1 MKTKKLLSILLALMM
16 MLSVVPFYASA
27 EAETLTASNIQT
39 LPTITVN
46 DLSAV
51 KLYTGTYPDK
61 LFTIADDE
69 VVVDAAGNQVAGH
82 FVVRNA
88 SPFDAGEAVVKRL
101 NITFLPDD
109 TEAYT
114 SFNKNRITV
123 DEFTIVV
130 EKADVALIDAENDY
144 PRTTEAVPSG
154 TVISD
159 IRITGG
165 GLYNVQNPTSNTYLS
180 NVSWSWKD
188 TSLVVTESGYYD
200 AVSSAPED
208 AFNDFV
214 LPVYIEVESS
224 IEATTIVEAPTATLE
239 YGQYFSE
246 AVFEGGKVM
255 AGDTEVSGTF
265 TRKSTSVVKPIV
277 GVFDAVEVIFTPD
290 DLEKYAPC
298 EGTAVVTVTKANY
311 KFVNE
316 NGEEIVPELTLPYG
330 TTFDTNDLLGNSL
343 KAFIKDY
350 DELSG
355 VDIVGSLIFEAGDY
369 KTVAPVGTNTYNV
382 RVRPYNSGTSNYN
395 VTDLQFVLT
404 IEPVVITTTAS
415 WGTNGVIKGKLSHE
429 AKGTLDVFVDGK
441 LVADDIKAGGANNEW
456 SVDYPIP
463 ATGDYTIKVVYN
475 PTENDPYSM
484 VDFEKVVTAKIRRSI
499 TYADPSAVNHKIN
512 GDERTPI
519 ATLGDTIELSTF
531 GGVAFLGWKI
541 TDASGNEVDL
551 GIADLTATEI
561 TFTMPDYDLFV
572 EAMYQKDEP
581 ADDNGGLGGIFGDL
595 DLGDLTEG
603 DSDNPIVN
611 IFNNIIA
618 FFKNIIVTITELF
631 RSIGDNT

>member
-1 MKTKKLLSILLALMM
+1 MKTKKLLSILMALMM

-27 EAETLTASNIQT
+27 EAETLTATNIQT

-88 SPFDAGEAVVKRL
+88 SAFDAGEAVVKRL

-180 NVSWSWKD
+180 NASWSWKD

-265 TRKSTSVVKPIV
+265 TRKSTSSAKPVV
-277 GVFDAVEVIFTPD
+277 GVFDSVEVIFTPD

-298 EGTAVVTVTKANY
+298 EGYGTVTVTKGNY
-311 KFVNE
+311 KLVNE
-316 NGEEIVPELTLPYG
+316 DGEEVTVPEITLPYG
-330 TTFDTNDLLGNSL
+330 TTFNTGEALGVTL
-343 KAFIKDY
+343 KLMIKDRNL
-350 DELSG
+350 LSG
-355 VDIVGSLIFEAGDY
+355 ADAPFISFPDHDREEI
-369 KTVAPVGTNTYNV
+369 APVGTNTYTV
-382 RVRPYNSGTSNYN
+382 RIYPSHEGNSNYQ
-395 VTDLQFVLT
+395 TTYRQFVLT
-404 IEPVVITTTAS
+404 IEPVTVEVKAS
-415 WGTNGVIKGKLSHE
+415 SAIGAEVKSYKIDTVDSYAPYPQGTFDVYIDGALYMEDVKGSFPF
-429 AKGTLDVFVDGK
+429 DPGK
-441 LVADDIKAGGANNEW
+441 SGEYEIRM
-456 SVDYPIP
+456 
-463 ATGDYTIKVVYN
+463 VYN
-475 PTENDPYSM
+475 PVENDPC
-484 VDFEKVVTAKIRRSI
+484 VVPEKIQTITETYHRNLKRSDNI
-499 TYADPSAVNHKIN
+499 LGGTPTVMYGKEVKLSANIPEEN
-512 GDERTPI
+512 
-519 ATLGDTIELSTF
+519 F
-531 GGVAFLGWKI
+531 GGWRI
-541 TDASGNEVDL
+541 TDANGNEVVLEDAVME
-551 GIADLTATEI
+551 GRDI
-561 TFTMPDYDLFV
+561 TFTMPDFDITV
-572 EAMYQKDEP
+572 EAIDKTQSSGDGSGSI
-581 ADDNGGLGGIFGDL
+581 DNIFGN
-595 DLGDLTEG
+595 LGDLTEG
-603 DSDNPIVN
+603 DSESKLVN
-611 IFNNIIA
+611 IINNLIAFIRNIIEKITG
-618 FFKNIIVTITELF
+618 FF
-631 RSIGDNT
+631 RAIGDAT

>member
-1 MKTKKLLSILLALMM
+1 MKTNTKKLLSILLALMM

-88 SPFDAGEAVVKRL
+88 SPYDAGEAVVKRL

-130 EKADVALIDAENDY
+130 EKADVALIDAENNY

-154 TVISD
+154 TAISD

-180 NVSWSWKD
+180 NASWSWKD

-224 IEATTIVEAPTATLE
+224 IEATTIVEAPTATIE
-239 YGQYFSE
+239 YGTAWNE
-246 AVFEGGKVM
+246 VVFEGGKVM

-265 TRKSTSVVKPIV
+265 TRKSTSTGKPSV
-277 GVFDAVEVIFTPD
+277 GVFNAVQVIFTPD

-298 EGTAVVTVTKANY
+298 EGTAVVTVTKGNY
-311 KFVNE
+311 KLVNE
-316 NGEEIVPELTLPYG
+316 DGEEVTVPEFTMPYG
-330 TTFDTNDLLGNSL
+330 TTLGKVPIQSL
-343 KAFIKDY
+343 IKDRSLLTGADVAFVAFPEHEK
-350 DELSG
+350 DEIIIL
-355 VDIVGSLIFEAGDY
+355 
-369 KTVAPVGTNTYNV
+369 GTHTYNV
-382 RVRPYNSGTSNYN
+382 RIYPSHEDNSSYKSTYY
-395 VTDLQFVLT
+395 QFVIT
-404 IEPVVITTTAS
+404 IEPVTVEM
-415 WGTNGVIKGKLSHE
+415 KLSISIDKE
-429 AKGTLDVFVDGK
+429 QTINISTVNSNDPYPQGTFDIYVDGALYMEDVK
-441 LVADDIKAGGANNEW
+441 GSFPFDPGKSGKYDIKM
-456 SVDYPIP
+456 
-463 ATGDYTIKVVYN
+463 VYN
-475 PTENDPYSM
+475 PVENDPC
-484 VDFEKVVTAKIRRSI
+484 VVEEKTVTWTE
-499 TYADPSAVNHKIN
+499 TYHRNLNRGNLVMGS
-512 GDERTPI
+512 T
-519 ATLGDTIELSTF
+519 ATVMYGKEVKLNANIPEENF
-531 GGVAFLGWKI
+531 GGWKI
-541 TDASGNEVDL
+541 TDANGNEVVLEDAVME
-551 GIADLTATEI
+551 GRYV
-561 TFTMPDYDLFV
+561 TFTMPDFDLNV
-572 EAMYQKDEP
+572 EFIDKRESS
-581 ADDNGGLGGIFGDL
+581 DDSGNIDDIFG

-603 DSDNPIVN
+603 DSDNP
-611 IFNNIIA
+611 FENIINNLVA
-618 FFKNIIVTITELF
+618 FFKNIIKAIKNFF
-631 RSIGDNT
+631 RGIGDMT